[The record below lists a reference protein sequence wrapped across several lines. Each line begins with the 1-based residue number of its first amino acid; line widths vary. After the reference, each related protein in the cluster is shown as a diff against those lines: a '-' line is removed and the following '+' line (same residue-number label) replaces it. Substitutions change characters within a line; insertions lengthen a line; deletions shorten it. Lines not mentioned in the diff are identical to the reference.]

1 MVVVAAALLL
11 ARLAPRPAVGMAH
24 VPPPPTIDAFGDLL
38 WAVERPGAAPVAAS
52 PADRLAAFESWT
64 RCRVVLAA
72 YECLAATAC
81 TDLLDVDD
89 MRPVLDLRIELLALD
104 ARFCAAKLD
113 ALVLHNRVF
122 AVAYEALEKEA
133 IHHTFNEWNRV
144 GL

>member
-1 MVVVAAALLL
+1 M
-11 ARLAPRPAVGMAH
+11 
-24 VPPPPTIDAFGDLL
+24 PPPPTIDAFGDRL

-52 PADRLAAFESWT
+52 PADRLAAFEST
-64 RCRVVLAA
+64 RCRGPRGLRAPRR
-72 YECLAATAC
+72 TAC

-89 MRPVLDLRIELLALD
+89 MRPVLDLTEPLARRAL
-104 ARFCAAKLD
+104 AAKLD
-113 ALVLHNRVF
+113 ALVLHNRVL